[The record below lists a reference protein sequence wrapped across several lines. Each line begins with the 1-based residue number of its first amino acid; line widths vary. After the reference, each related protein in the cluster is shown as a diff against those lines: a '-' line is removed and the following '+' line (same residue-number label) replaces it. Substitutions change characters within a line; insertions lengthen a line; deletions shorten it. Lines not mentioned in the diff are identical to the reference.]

1 MIFFVLLH
9 TEMHYLGEIISLI
22 VACSWTV
29 TALVSEIGTKRIG
42 VLNFNVWRLAVALL
56 FTLVFTFCLTGYFGA
71 QYAGPE
77 TWFWMGLSG
86 FVGFFFGDFCLF
98 KSYLYISSRYGQ
110 LFMTLAPA
118 AAAFAAWVMLGE
130 MMTWGNMLAMTVTL
144 LGIGITVL
152 QKGDDSSS
160 RFSFK
165 SSLPLKGILY
175 GLGAGLGQGL
185 GLVLSKIGMEHYE
198 ADIPQEALAGMEHVI
213 PFSANMIRCLVGC
226 VCFLLAVLLNRGGK
240 ELMKAPFTKKTALS
254 IFLAVMF
261 GPFLGVGFSL
271 MAVQLTKVGIAQTLM
286 ALTPILIIVPSYWLF
301 KQPIT
306 LKGVLGA
313 VISVIGVTMFFL
325 L

>member
-1 MIFFVLLH
+1 MQ
-9 TEMHYLGEIISLI
+9 YLGEIISLT

-42 VLNFNVWRLAVALL
+42 VLNFNVWRLAVATI
-56 FTLVFTFCLTGYFGA
+56 FTLLFTFCLTGHFGA
-71 QYAGPE
+71 QYAGPQ
-77 TWFWMGLSG
+77 TWFWMSLSG

-118 AAAFAAWVMLGE
+118 AAAVAAWVTLGQK
-130 MMTWGNMLAMTVTL
+130 MTLSNIAAMTVTL
-144 LGIGITVL
+144 TGIMITVL
-152 QKGDDSSS
+152 QKSDDSSKHFALQS
-160 RFSFK
+160 AF
-165 SSLPLKGILY
+165 PIKGILY
-175 GLGAGLGQGL
+175 GIGAGLGQGL

-198 ADIPQEALAGMEHVI
+198 ADIPQEAMAEMEHII
-213 PFSANMIRCLVGC
+213 PFSANMIRCVVGFL
-226 VCFLLAVLLNRGGK
+226 CFLLVVILNRGSK
-240 ELMKAPFTKKTALS
+240 ELIKAPLTKKTAWS

-271 MAVQLTKVGIAQTLM
+271 MAVQYTKVGIAQTLM
-286 ALTPILIIVPSYWLF
+286 ALTPILIILPSYWLF

-306 LKGVLGA
+306 LKGVIGA
-313 VISVIGVTMFFL
+313 AISFIGVTMFFL